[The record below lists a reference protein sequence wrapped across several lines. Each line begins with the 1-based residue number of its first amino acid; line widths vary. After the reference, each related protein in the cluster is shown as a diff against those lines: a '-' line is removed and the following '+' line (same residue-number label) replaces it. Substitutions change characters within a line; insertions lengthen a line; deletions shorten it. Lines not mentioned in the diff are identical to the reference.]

1 MIFILVGKWNNPY
14 YLEFEVAKLM
24 LRIAML
30 EALVKKAQKDKIITE
45 IALENKD
52 LKKGGKIIEKIN

>member
-1 MIFILVGKWNNPY
+1 
-14 YLEFEVAKLM
+14 M

-52 LKKGGKIIEKIN
+52 LKKRGKIIEKIN